1 METSKTLSIQSSL
14 KFGWEQLQDN
24 LKFVYV
30 GFLILFLTSL
40 VFNSL
45 GDIGGILGML
55 ATLYLGFGML
65 KGLIQIANGKKPE
78 LGLLKE
84 TQLEEFIYYVV
95 IVILKTI
102 AVVFGMVLFVVP
114 GIYLALRFSLV
125 EYLYVDKKLSISDT
139 FGQSGVNTKGK
150 KLKLLAYF
158 VAVILI
164 NIVGAIPFGLGL
176 LITVPVSAVA
186 TTHFYKSMIEHKA

>member
-1 METSKTLSIQSSL
+1 METSKTISIESSL
-14 KFGWEQLQDN
+14 KFGWEKLQDN

-40 VFNSL
+40 IFNSL

-55 ATLYLGFGML
+55 VTIYLGFGML
-65 KGLIQIANGKKPE
+65 KGLIQIAHGKKPE

-102 AVVFGMVLFVVP
+102 AVFAGTILFIIP

-125 EYLYVDKKLSISDT
+125 EYLYVDKKLPIADNFT
-139 FGQSGVNTKGK
+139 QSGDHTKGK
-150 KLKLLAYF
+150 KLKLLLYF
-158 VAVILI
+158 IVIVLI
-164 NIVGAIPFGLGL
+164 NFLGALPFGLGL
-176 LITVPVSAVA
+176 LITVPISAVA
-186 TTHFYKSMIEHKA
+186 TAHFYKSMIENKA

>member
-1 METSKTLSIQSSL
+1 METAKALSIKSSI

-30 GFLILFLTSL
+30 GFIILFLTSVIL
-40 VFNSL
+40 NSL
-45 GDIGGILGML
+45 GDIGAILGML
-55 ATLYLGFGML
+55 ATMYLGFGML

-102 AVVFGMVLFVVP
+102 AVVFGMALFVVP

-125 EYLYVDKKLSISDT
+125 EYLYVDKKLSISET
-139 FGQSGVNTKGK
+139 FSQSGVHTKGK
-150 KLKLLAYF
+150 KLKLFGYMI
-158 VAVILI
+158 VIVLL
-164 NIVGAIPFGLGL
+164 NILGAIPFGLGL

-186 TTHFYKSMIEHKA
+186 TTHFYKSMIEQKA